1 MGGRSETGG
10 LCRTGPAS
18 QVREGFFYAFLN
30 PKQRMQ
36 FHPEPHKFIYNEM
49 RSH

>member
-1 MGGRSETGG
+1 MGGRIETGAHDI
-10 LCRTGPAS
+10 TGPAS
-18 QVREGFFYAFLN
+18 QARDAFLN
-30 PKQRMQ
+30 SKQWMQ